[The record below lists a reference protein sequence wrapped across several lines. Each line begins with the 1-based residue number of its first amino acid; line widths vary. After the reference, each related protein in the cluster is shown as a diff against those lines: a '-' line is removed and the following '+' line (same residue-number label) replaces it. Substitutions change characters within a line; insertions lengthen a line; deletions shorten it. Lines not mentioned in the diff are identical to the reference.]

1 MTTRT
6 QTTLSWLI
14 VIAAILARAV
24 ILREKIP
31 APVSRWKSDTVYI
44 WHGEPTRDAS
54 QCSDCKVPNRRR

>member
-1 MTTRT
+1 
-6 QTTLSWLI
+6 
-14 VIAAILARAV
+14 LASAV